1 MKNKNKKNIP
11 DAIDLTQLDKNT
23 FGFMTHDE
31 FFTIHEISYIAD
43 IDIKALEE
51 VIPKLNLKID
61 SLYSKKDI
69 LKIINQLH
77 EEKINDIK
85 NQKVEKTSKKNKQIN
100 GAIQKV
106 EKTSK
111 KNKQINGA
119 IQKVKTKK
127 IKYVRENYYFSHGEI
142 ASLAGKSIEEV
153 RNAIYNLNFN
163 YSDSFNKKESILIIN
178 YLANPNKYETHK
190 TSFMERSKTVSG
202 SEWALIIGG
211 TALVAGGLA
220 WYFTRNRR
228 AAKIAAGVTTSYI
241 SSSWQYSNQNNG
253 GSYSSLTTTRQLIS
267 PSIGEI
273 IYDNSGG
280 ISPVYVGP
288 RGGRYT
294 IGSTGKKRYF

>member
-1 MKNKNKKNIP
+1 MSNKKIKKIT
-11 DAIDLTQLDKNT
+11 DAIDLTPIDKNT
-23 FGFMTHDE
+23 FGFMTNDE
-31 FFTIHEISYIAD
+31 FFTIKEISYITN
-43 IDIKALEE
+43 IDIKSLED
-51 VIPKLNLKID
+51 VILKLNLKLD
-61 SLYSKKDI
+61 SSYNKKEI
-69 LKIINQLH
+69 FKIINQLH
-77 EEKINDIK
+77 EEKINDTK
-85 NQKVEKTSKKNKQIN
+85 NQKVEKTSKKNKQI
-100 GAIQKV
+100 
-106 EKTSK
+106 S
-111 KNKQINGA
+111 GA

-127 IKYVRENYYFSHGEI
+127 IKYVGENYYFSHGEI

-228 AAKIAAGVTTSYI
+228 AAKIAAGVTTSFI

-280 ISPVYVGP
+280 LSPVYVGP

>member
-1 MKNKNKKNIP
+1 MIVLTKK
-11 DAIDLTQLDKNT
+11 
-23 FGFMTHDE
+23 
-31 FFTIHEISYIAD
+31 EIF
-43 IDIKALEE
+43 
-51 VIPKLNLKID
+51 
-61 SLYSKKDI
+61 
-69 LKIINQLH
+69 KIINQLH

-85 NQKVEKTSKKNKQIN
+85 NQKVEKTSKKNKQI
-100 GAIQKV
+100 
-106 EKTSK
+106 S
-111 KNKQINGA
+111 GA
-119 IQKVKTKK
+119 IQKVKTQK

>member
-1 MKNKNKKNIP
+1 MSNKKIKKIT
-11 DAIDLTQLDKNT
+11 DAIDLTPIDKNT
-23 FGFMTHDE
+23 FGFMTNDE
-31 FFTIHEISYIAD
+31 FFTIKEISYITN
-43 IDIKALEE
+43 IDIKSLED
-51 VIPKLNLKID
+51 VILKLNLKLD
-61 SLYSKKDI
+61 SSYNKKEI
-69 LKIINQLH
+69 FKIINQLH
-77 EEKINDIK
+77 EEKINDTK
-85 NQKVEKTSKKNKQIN
+85 NQKVEKTSKKNKQIS

-111 KNKQINGA
+111 KNKQISGA

-127 IKYVRENYYFSHGEI
+127 IKYVGENYFFSHGEI

-153 RNAIYNLNFN
+153 RNAIYNLKFN
-163 YSDSFNKKESILIIN
+163 YSDSFNKKESILIID
-178 YLANPNKYETHK
+178 YLANPKKYETHK
-190 TSFMERSKTVSG
+190 TSFIERSKTVSG

-211 TALVAGGLA
+211 TALIAGGLA

-228 AAKIAAGVTTSYI
+228 AAKIAAGIATSYI

-253 GSYSSLTTTRQLIS
+253 GSYSSFTTTRQLIN

-280 ISPVYVGP
+280 ISPVYIGP
-288 RGGRYT
+288 RGGKYT